1 MPDPLSSFLGPPWE
15 LGVAIVYFLLLLI
28 AQGLPVVLSLQM
40 PRLEDEAP
48 SPSELAGGLPS
59 LSVIIPARNEEDDL
73 RACLDSLERQDYRAR
88 GGSLEVIVVDGGS
101 TDGTAAVARA
111 HPLGARLLEEPPLP
125 PGWVGKNWACQKG
138 SEEARG
144 SMLLFLDADVRLAP
158 STLRRAVRRAQKD
171 RSALLSLAA
180 HIEMGSFWERVVMPL
195 FTQFV
200 LLYFVAPRVN
210 RPGSSRAMANG
221 QFMLFTAEGYR
232 RLGGH
237 ALVRGYV
244 LEDVQLA
251 REVKRRGLGL
261 TLYWDPDGV
270 TTRMYTHRAEMREG
284 LLKNL
289 HGTEFS
295 AARQLGLLAALA
307 LFYLGPFA
315 TLALSLAGVLPPL
328 WGVLSGLLVIL
339 TAAKQ
344 CAFQRALEG
353 GKDGLFGL
361 LYPVGI
367 GYYLGLLASSLR
379 RGLGDGS
386 VDWKG
391 RSYPVRPPEKE

>member
-15 LGVAIVYFLLLLI
+15 LGVAIVYFLVILV
-28 AQGLPVVLSLQM
+28 AQGLPVVLSLRM
-40 PRLEDEAP
+40 PRLEEEEATATEP
-48 SPSELAGGLPS
+48 PAELPT
-59 LSVIIPARNEEDDL
+59 LSVIVPARNEEEDL
-73 RACLDSLERQDYRAR
+73 RACLDSLERQDYRGR
-88 GGSLEVIVVDGGS
+88 GGGLEVIVVDGGS
-101 TDGTAAVARA
+101 SDGTATVART
-111 HPLGARLLEEPPLP
+111 HPMGARLLEEPPLP

-138 SEEARG
+138 SEVARG

-158 STLRRAVRRAQKD
+158 TTLRRAVRRAQKD
-171 RSALLSLAA
+171 RSTLLSLAA

-210 RPGSSRAMANG
+210 RPDSSRAMANG
-221 QFMLFTAEGYR
+221 QFMLFTRVGYQQ
-232 RLGGH
+232 LGGH
-237 ALVRGYV
+237 SLVRGYV

-261 TLYWDPDGV
+261 TLYWDPEGV
-270 TTRMYTHRAEMREG
+270 STRMYAHRAEMREG

-295 AARQLGLLAALA
+295 AARQLGFLAALA
-307 LFYLGPFA
+307 LLYFGPFV
-315 TLALSLAGVLPPL
+315 TLGLSLAGLLP
-328 WGVLSGLLVIL
+328 GVWALLSALLVVL
-339 TAAKQ
+339 TAGKQ

-367 GYYLGLLASSLR
+367 GYYLGLFASSLR

-391 RSYPVRPPEKE
+391 RSYPVHPPEKE